1 MQKNKRQSYQEA
13 VEAHRQV
20 EDSAKAIGTDS
31 AKACWESL
39 VGLSGVL
46 CSDPVAS
53 AIELTIDPDNV
64 TLLRQGGGIPAAFA
78 LRSVSERLGDVDL
91 TDDLA
96 VRTVVNQAWQDFEDR
111 KALANDVREG
121 FGWDLSPSWMTVRK
135 VADDRYRARLVREIA
150 TLAGRMYK
158 AMRGVKVRRVTD
170 DPQEVKEVTIGGDLE
185 RLLASEHAQLAD
197 ADLGD
202 LTAIRVM
209 QRKAMQMRMQ
219 GEAEAN
225 RGPLVIALDESGSM
239 HDEWSSAVE
248 AHDAG
253 YSDKEIA
260 RTKVSP
266 WRERGTGRNT
276 WAKACAVALIRI
288 AHEDNRMVRVVHF
301 GTSTAVDECKPG
313 DHAAV
318 VEMACRFLSGGT
330 DIVKALRV
338 AVHQVGDLEKEGHS
352 GADVVLVSDGEDHR
366 GDENAFT
373 PTLDEMGQKGI
384 RLWTVGIAVDYDK
397 SNPLRDRAARYIHV
411 HGKRLTAD
419 AVAGLE
425 DAAQAEPRRDR

>member
-1 MQKNKRQSYQEA
+1 MKKNKRQSYSEA

-20 EDSAKAIGTDS
+20 EDSAKALGADA

-39 VGLSGVL
+39 TGLAGVV
-46 CSDPVAS
+46 CNDPVAS

-64 TLLRQGGGIPAAFA
+64 TLLRQGDGIPASFA
-78 LRSVSERLGDVDL
+78 LRAVAERLGEVDL

-96 VRTVVNQAWQDFEDR
+96 VRTAVNQAWDDFEER
-111 KALANDVREG
+111 KRLANDVREG

-135 VADDRYRARLVREIA
+135 VADDRYRARMVREIA
-150 TLAGRMYK
+150 LLAGRMYK
-158 AMRGVKVRRVTD
+158 AMKGVKVRRVTD

-185 RLLASEHAQLAD
+185 RLLASEHAQMAD

-239 HDEWSSAVE
+239 HDQWSHAVE
-248 AHDAG
+248 MSDSGHTDSEIKQAAG
-253 YSDKEIA
+253 NGWY
-260 RTKVSP
+260 
-266 WRERGTGRNT
+266 ERGTGRNT
-276 WAKACAVALIRI
+276 WAKACAVALTRI

-301 GTSTAVDECKPG
+301 GTSTAVDELKPG
-313 DHAAV
+313 DAAAV

-330 DIVKALRV
+330 DIVKALKV
-338 AVHQVGDLEKEGHS
+338 AVREVGDLEKEGHA

-366 GDENAFT
+366 GDPRAFDT
-373 PTLDEMGQKGI
+373 TLDEMAAKAI

-397 SNPLRDRAARYIHV
+397 GSPLRDRAARYIHV
-411 HGKRLTAD
+411 HGARLTAD
-419 AVAGLE
+419 AVKGLE
-425 DAAQAEPRRDR
+425 DAAQADRRDR